1 MAGFLFVACTE
12 TPGKNL
18 LANHWQ
24 NKKGAPDLRLNPS
37 RLESAMQKRFA
48 LPPSPRARRI
58 LRATGKAPTTW
69 TKLAYTRAYTLQY
82 GMRAAKLTA
91 VIDCIKAI
99 RREERL
105 PLP

>member
-1 MAGFLFVACTE
+1 
-12 TPGKNL
+12 
-18 LANHWQ
+18 
-24 NKKGAPDLRLNPS
+24 
-37 RLESAMQKRFA
+37 MQKYVA

-58 LRATGKAPTTW
+58 LRQTGKAPTTW
-69 TKLAYTRAYTLQY
+69 TKLAYTRCYTFQY

-99 RREERL
+99 RKEGRM

>member
-1 MAGFLFVACTE
+1 
-12 TPGKNL
+12 
-18 LANHWQ
+18 
-24 NKKGAPDLRLNPS
+24 
-37 RLESAMQKRFA
+37 MQKHYA

-58 LRATGKAPTTW
+58 LRQTGKAPSTW
-69 TKLAYTRAYTLQY
+69 TKLAYTRCYTFQH

-99 RREERL
+99 RQEGRM

>member
-1 MAGFLFVACTE
+1 
-12 TPGKNL
+12 
-18 LANHWQ
+18 
-24 NKKGAPDLRLNPS
+24 
-37 RLESAMQKRFA
+37 MQKHHP

-58 LRATGKAPTTW
+58 LRQIGKAPSAW
-69 TKLAYTRAYTLQY
+69 TKLAYTRAYTIRY

-99 RREERL
+99 RQQAPL